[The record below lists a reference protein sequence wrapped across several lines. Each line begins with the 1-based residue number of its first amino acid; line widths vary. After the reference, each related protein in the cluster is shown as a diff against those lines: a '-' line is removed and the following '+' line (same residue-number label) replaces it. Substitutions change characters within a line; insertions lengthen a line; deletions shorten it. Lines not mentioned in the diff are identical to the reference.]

1 MKLQG
6 LRRIKFVKYIAR
18 KIKIRNMHKILV
30 AESEGRT
37 PLARQIYV

>member
-6 LRRIKFVKYIAR
+6 LRRIKFARYIAR
-18 KIKIRNMHKILV
+18 KIKIRNTYKILV

-37 PLARQIYV
+37 PLARQTYV